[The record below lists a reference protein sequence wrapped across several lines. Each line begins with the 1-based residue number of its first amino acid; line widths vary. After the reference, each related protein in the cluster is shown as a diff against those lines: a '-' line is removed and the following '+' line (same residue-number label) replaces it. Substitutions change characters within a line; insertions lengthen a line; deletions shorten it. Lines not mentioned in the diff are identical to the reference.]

1 MFQKTYRLRM
11 ILLAVICMSA
21 YGVIEARLYHLQIRQ
36 GPDFT
41 ATAKDQQSRVVV
53 LKPLR
58 GDILD
63 CKGDPKKPLAKSYF
77 CDTIV
82 LDTRKVENPSPKLI
96 RELARALGRSEDRIR
111 ALWDDPGNKY
121 VYRKADEKL
130 SRAVQMI
137 AEKEKLEG
145 FVTLERESKR
155 DYPNGRLACHVIGFT
170 KPDEGGDNIGQEGL
184 EEVYNSYLSGSW
196 SKMSVQ
202 ANNRGKRLKPLDPE
216 AIKATSG
223 NTLVLTLNGEIQNA
237 AEIELRKQVNALG
250 AKSGTVI
257 VMDVRTGGIVALA
270 NCPDFDLGDFARFAK
285 EAPETLRNRALTDPY
300 EIGSVMK
307 IFTAAILLDKNL
319 LSPNEMVN
327 GMGGS
332 VNIHGRRIPDVHPL
346 GVIPYT
352 KAFAESSNVVHALL
366 SERLDPMIYHD
377 ALVRFGVGQPSGVD
391 LPGEGRGRLR
401 DVNDWTAQSR
411 ASLSIGYETSLTPLQ
426 VVSALQAIGND
437 GKRMRPHFM
446 KEIRSP
452 QGEVIKRFEPVMI
465 ERSVSAAVAAQLREL
480 MQGVVE
486 DAEGTGEAARIPGY
500 SVGGKTGTTDK
511 SGKRDG
517 PKKYFAGFA
526 GIVPLS
532 NPRLAIYVCIDEPQ
546 GEKYGGT
553 VSAPVFREVAINA
566 LQLLQI
572 PKDKPD
578 DPKIADAQATPA
590 VLAETA
596 GRAAR
601 PIVPMPV
608 LPALDALGAIP
619 TGPRMPNLQGMTI
632 VQVKERLAKL
642 GIGAKIRGS
651 GVVATQEPVAGA
663 PLPQSGE
670 ALVVF
675 VHPSE
680 AARTRLARAIV
691 GAH

>member
-1 MFQKTYRLRM
+1 M
-11 ILLAVICMSA
+11 ILLAVVCLSA
-21 YGVIEARLYHLQIRQ
+21 YGVLEARLYHLQIRQ
-36 GPDFT
+36 GSEFT
-41 ATAKDQQSRVVV
+41 ATAKEQQSRVVV

-63 CKGDPKKPLAKSYF
+63 CSGDPRRPLATSHF
-77 CDTIV
+77 CDTII

-96 RELARALGRSEDRIR
+96 RELAGVLGRSEDRIR
-111 ALWDDPGNKY
+111 ELWVNPGNKY
-121 VYRKADEKL
+121 VYRKADEKI
-130 SRAVQMI
+130 SRAVQML
-137 AEKEKLEG
+137 AEKQKLEQG

-155 DYPNGRLACHVIGFT
+155 DYPHGRLACHVIGFT
-170 KPDEGGDNIGQEGL
+170 KPDEGGDNIGQDGIEAI
-184 EEVYNSYLSGSW
+184 YNSYLSGSW

-202 ANNRGKRLKPLDPE
+202 ANNRGKRLMPLDPE

-223 NTLVLTLNGEIQNA
+223 NTLVLTLNSEIQNA
-237 AEIELRKQVNALG
+237 VEIELRKQVNAMG
-250 AKSGTVI
+250 AKGGAVI

-270 NCPDFDLGDFARFAK
+270 NCPDFDLGDFARYAK
-285 EAPETLRNRALTDPY
+285 EAPDTLRNRALTDPY

-332 VNIHGRRIPDVHPL
+332 VHIHGRVVKDVHPL
-346 GVIPYT
+346 GAIPYT
-352 KAFAESSNVVHALL
+352 KAFAESSNVVHVLL
-366 SERLDPMIYHD
+366 SERLDPTIYRD
-377 ALVRFGVGQPSGVD
+377 ALTRFGFGLTSGID
-391 LPGEGRGRLR
+391 LPGEGHGRLR

-437 GKRMRPHFM
+437 GKRMRPHFV

-465 ERSVSAAVAAQLREL
+465 EQSVSSAVARQIREL
-480 MQGVVE
+480 MEGVVE

-500 SVGGKTGTTDK
+500 SVGGKTGTAVK
-511 SGKRDG
+511 QLKRDG
-517 PKKYFAGFA
+517 RDQYFAGFA
-526 GIVPLS
+526 GLAPLA

-546 GEKYGGT
+546 AAKYGGT

-578 DPKIADAQATPA
+578 DPKIAAAQPTPA
-590 VLAETA
+590 S
-596 GRAAR
+596 AAAPMA
-601 PIVPMPV
+601 PIAMPMPA

-619 TGPRMPNLQGMTI
+619 TGPRMPNLAGMTI

-651 GVVATQEPVAGA
+651 GVVATQDPVAGA
-663 PLPQSGE
+663 SLPQSGE

-680 AARTRLARAIV
+680 SARTRQARAIV